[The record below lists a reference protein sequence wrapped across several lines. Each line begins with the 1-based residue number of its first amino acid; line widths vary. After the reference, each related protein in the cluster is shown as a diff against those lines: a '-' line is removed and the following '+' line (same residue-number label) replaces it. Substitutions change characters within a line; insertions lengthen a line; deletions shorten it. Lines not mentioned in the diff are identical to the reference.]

1 MIEKLI
7 LGSISRH
14 MKKKKIIRSS
24 QHGLTKGKSYLI
36 NVAIFCDIITG
47 WIDEGRAVDV
57 VYFDFSKAL
66 DTVSH
71 SIPKGKL
78 RKRGTEEWTVR
89 MVENWLSGQAPR
101 PMISS
106 MNSSWR
112 PVAGVVSQGLV
123 LGPVLFNIFISEQD
137 GGIQCTLSRFADDTN
152 LGGVVAV
159 PKGYAAIQ

>member
-1 MIEKLI
+1 M
-7 LGSISRH
+7 
-14 MKKKKIIRSS
+14 
-24 QHGLTKGKSYLI
+24 
-36 NVAIFCDIITG
+36 
-47 WIDEGRAVDV
+47 DV
-57 VYFDFSKAL
+57 VYLDFSKAL

-123 LGPVLFNIFISEQD
+123 LVPVLFNIFISEQD
-137 GGIQCTLSRFADDTN
+137 GGIQCTLSRFADYTN

>member
-1 MIEKLI
+1 M
-7 LGSISRH
+7 
-14 MKKKKIIRSS
+14 
-24 QHGLTKGKSYLI
+24 
-36 NVAIFCDIITG
+36 
-47 WIDEGRAVDV
+47 DV
-57 VYFDFSKAL
+57 VYLDFSKAL

-78 RKRGTEEWTVR
+78 RKRGTDEWTVR
-89 MVENWLSGQAPR
+89 MVENWLTGQAQR
-101 PMISS
+101 AMISS